1 MIKPP
6 KKLSQRNPKK
16 LLSFRQFLA
25 AKYPKLVVDAPPHS
39 TAISS
44 IGQQHQSDQA
54 IIAAKSNVLELTRR

>member
-6 KKLSQRNPKK
+6 KKLSQKNPKK

-25 AKYPKLVVDAPPHS
+25 AKYPKLVVDAPPNS

-44 IGQQHQSDQA
+44 IDQQHQSDQA
-54 IIAAKSNVLELTRR
+54 IIAAKSNVLELKRR